1 VNIVHRPREKK
12 KGLWSKVQRKTGTF
26 GSWEGEGRPVVR
38 YSGDGGRVG
47 GVEAKLASG
56 VS

>member
-1 VNIVHRPREKK
+1 MSTGPEE
-12 KGLWSKVQRKTGTF
+12 KGLMSKVQRKQDLWKLG
-26 GSWEGEGRPVVR
+26 GRRRPVVR